1 MFSRYSSSASA
12 SGMPPPF
19 RPQGNPS
26 PVSPGDNTFA
36 REQYSTTGP
45 HLSRKGFSQFGHPYH
60 QPHIPHSPSST
71 VSTSLDS
78 SFTRMSSTSNM
89 YNVSNPPME
98 LGNSSQFSYASQ
110 NVPPFEPTRV
120 LHSLIDL
127 RRTPITPTIQ
137 AKVDK
142 GFFKADQD
150 WTCYRRNYFSVACS
164 YSLSPETEANSG
176 ELYLHRS
183 NVLPSEPIEAL
194 GVCISAKADGDEGK
208 PIELVQHTPKRD
220 KGPMDIPQIQELSPH
235 LSGNL
240 GVFQPTNTAVNPTS
254 QGLPEFEPSFPG
266 QQGVNVATFD
276 RIQFKKATA
285 NNGKRRAAQQYFHI
299 LVELYA
305 KVPKGQS
312 ESQWV
317 RIASRLSA
325 PMVVRGR
332 SPGHYQ
338 DERRN
343 SSTSLGPG
351 GSSGDG
357 GGGGG
362 GTRDPG
368 SSGPGTSHNGN
379 SMPGMSYASSSR
391 IGGGGYQ
398 SHATLQRS
406 PSGNTSMPSST
417 SSSHGSGRSFPERL
431 PDPNLTVEESTNIEN
446 FPGYQYYPS
455 TLYETQGPAER
466 PSIPNVV
473 LGAFK
478 VEGPQQS
485 ASHDNP
491 FNYGVGV
498 AAGQDSQSQG
508 RTLNKGE
515 QYRRENSG
523 SFQAF
528 QSPTFG
534 DHWHA
539 GSSSQGIAANRDCR
553 RFQGFPASQ
562 GFYPQQPAM

>member
-1 MFSRYSSSASA
+1 
-12 SGMPPPF
+12 
-19 RPQGNPS
+19 
-26 PVSPGDNTFA
+26 
-36 REQYSTTGP
+36 
-45 HLSRKGFSQFGHPYH
+45 
-60 QPHIPHSPSST
+60 
-71 VSTSLDS
+71 
-78 SFTRMSSTSNM
+78 
-89 YNVSNPPME
+89 ME
-98 LGNSSQFSYASQ
+98 LGASAARYPFGSQ

-120 LHSLIDL
+120 LHSLIDI
-127 RRTPITPTIQ
+127 RRTPVIPTIQ

-164 YSLSPETEANSG
+164 YSLTPEIEPNSG

-183 NVLPSEPIEAL
+183 NSIPYNNLPSEQIEAL

-220 KGPMDIPQIQELSPH
+220 KGPMDMPQIQELSPH
-235 LSGNL
+235 PSGNL
-240 GVFQPTNTAVNPTS
+240 GVLQTPNAAINPAS
-254 QGLPEFEPSFPG
+254 QGPPEFEPSFPG

-305 KVPKGQS
+305 KVAKGQS

-362 GTRDPG
+362 TRDPS
-368 SSGPGTSHNGN
+368 SSGPGTSHNSN
-379 SMPGMSYASSSR
+379 SMQGMSYTSSSR

-398 SHATLQRS
+398 GHAALPRS

-417 SSSHGSGRSFPERL
+417 SSSHGSSRSFTERL
-431 PDPNLTVEESTNIEN
+431 PDPNLTAEESTNIEN
-446 FPGYQYYPS
+446 YPGYQYYPA
-455 TLYETQGPAER
+455 TLYEAPVPADR
-466 PSIPNVV
+466 PNLPRVSS
-473 LGAFK
+473 AQFK
-478 VEGPQQS
+478 VEGSQQLGPHES
-485 ASHDNP
+485 P
-491 FNYGVGV
+491 FNYGMSVS
-498 AAGQDSQSQG
+498 AAQDSSSQA
-508 RTLNKGE
+508 RTSNRGD
-515 QYRRENSG
+515 QYRRESSN
-523 SFQAF
+523 FQSF

-534 DHWHA
+534 NHWHA
-539 GSSSQGIAANRDCR
+539 GSTGQGITTNKDCR